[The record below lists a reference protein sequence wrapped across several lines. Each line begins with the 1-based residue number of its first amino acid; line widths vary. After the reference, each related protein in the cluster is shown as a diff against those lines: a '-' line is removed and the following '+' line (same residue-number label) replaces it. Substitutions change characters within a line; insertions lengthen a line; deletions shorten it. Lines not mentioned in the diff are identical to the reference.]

1 LIVDSVRESLAL
13 HLKTIFTKA
22 RVGVGGNATDPSA
35 TNLDVPIY
43 NISASSSTSE
53 GNVIDFK
60 FTLLGSSVAGY
71 TIREIGI
78 FNKAYENVPE
88 TAIAEYTEMLSRI
101 TFDGIGP
108 FTSGEEID
116 FYITIE
122 VE

>member
-1 LIVDSVRESLAL
+1 LIVDSVRENIAL
-13 HLKTIFTKA
+13 HLKNTFTKA
-22 RVGVGGNATDPSA
+22 RVGVGGNSTNPASI
-35 TNLDVPIY
+35 NLDVPIY
-43 NISASSSTSE
+43 DISASSTTSD
-53 GNVIDFK
+53 GNIVDFK

-78 FNKAYENVPE
+78 FNSG
-88 TAIAEYTEMLSRI
+88 YTEMLSRV

-116 FYITIE
+116 FYISIE